1 MEIEL
6 QETLERNLKE
16 GVNLF
21 LGAGFSVYAKDQ
33 NDKNL
38 PVGSQLANELTS
50 KFNCPKL
57 SDLTKVCTIIDSF
70 DSEGLN
76 DYLVQRFQVKEY
88 DSIYNAL
95 TKIKSP
101 RIFTTNIDNLVEK
114 IFETTNQK
122 YINNVFLNGACFQD
136 NKCVDYIPIHGC
148 VNMPEMKFLFNKQ
161 EVSGS
166 FRTELSAWV
175 NLNQS
180 ANQLPSVFLGYSLED
195 VGAIES
201 LFGSKGGTTTQKD
214 KWILLREKDPGNIAY
229 FKALGFK
236 IIIGDTKDFLVFV
249 NGINFKTE
257 IKSTKK
263 DYIEEIYPEAR
274 VPVNK
279 DTGRIRQIDEFFM
292 GSAPIWSDIL
302 SNRIY
307 KTSHLDTI
315 SNFLEKTKNL
325 IITGIPASGK
335 STLLLQLAKKMA
347 PNKRIL
353 FFKDLTPNKSNIIR
367 NEIKM
372 HTIILVD
379 NFTSDIDSFVNLS
392 QNKFIK
398 LVGFDRYYNV
408 DISVHKL
415 PEADFFTYDVS
426 DLTPQDIQGIF
437 NTIPLSIRKKKMITK
452 KEFHEI
458 PSIFEIVNY
467 NIDKPDIKDRYKD
480 ILLELDETDP
490 ILLELL
496 IMTCYVH
503 SCRTPVSFEVINSY
517 LSDEISSFH
526 EVQDYLD
533 SLKGMVQ
540 EAIGDLLN
548 DIEEDQDYYQPRSQ
562 ILAET
567 IIEQT
572 KSKHF
577 KRVFEKFHD
586 YVPKH
591 QIPNFHVFKR
601 QGYDAYYVG
610 KAFYN
615 WKAGL
620 EFYERAYQTDKNPFL
635 LQQCSLY
642 LLRKKRYSE
651 AALKIDRALQTSYK
665 RIFSIENTHAIILF
679 KANINLSSNDPSIR
693 ATLDRSMEILKECY
707 NEDQRKTY
715 HALTF
720 AEQSI
725 DYFSKYPD
733 EKAMENLKLAKNWL
747 EEISNERKF
756 YSRFKKLYDQIAELV

>member
-6 QETLERNLKE
+6 QETLEKNLKE

-21 LGAGFSVYAKDQ
+21 LGAGFSVYAKDK
-33 NDKNL
+33 NDRLL
-38 PVGSQLANELTS
+38 PVGSQLAEELTD
-50 KFNCPKL
+50 KFECPKL
-57 SDLTKVCTIIDSF
+57 TDLTKVCTIIDSF
-70 DSEGLN
+70 DSEGLR
-76 DYLVQRFQVKEY
+76 DYLVERFDVIEY
-88 DSIYNAL
+88 EKFYHSL
-95 TKIKSP
+95 TKINSP

-114 IFETTNQK
+114 IFESTNLK
-122 YINNVFLNGACFQD
+122 YINNVFTNGACFQD

-148 VNMPEMKFLFNKQ
+148 ITMPEMKFLFNKQ

-175 NLNQS
+175 NLNNS

-214 KWILLREKDPGNIAY
+214 KWILLRKKDPGNIAY

-236 IIIGDTKDFLVFV
+236 IIIGDVKDFFQFV
-249 NGINFKTE
+249 DQINFITQK
-257 IKSTKK
+257 KSSLK
-263 DYIEEIYPEAR
+263 DHIEEIYPEAR
-274 VPVNK
+274 IPRNK

-302 SNRIY
+302 SNRVY
-307 KTSHLDTI
+307 KISHLDNI
-315 SNFLEKTKNL
+315 SNLIEKPQNL
-325 IITGIPASGK
+325 IVTGIPASGK
-335 STLLLQLAKKMA
+335 STLLLQLAKKLA
-347 PNKRIL
+347 SNKRVL
-353 FFKDLTPNKSNIIR
+353 FFKDLSVNKSNIIR
-367 NEIKM
+367 NEIKIP
-372 HTIILVD
+372 TVILVD
-379 NFTSDIDSFVNLS
+379 NFTADIDAFVNLS
-392 QNKFIK
+392 HNKFIK

-408 DISVHKL
+408 DISFHRL
-415 PEADFFTYDVS
+415 PYSKFFTYDVS
-426 DLTPQDIQGIF
+426 DLTPQDIQGIY
-437 NTIPLSIRKKKMITK
+437 NTIPLSIRKKKMVTK

-467 NIDKPDIKDRYKD
+467 NINKPDLNERYKD
-480 ILLELDETDP
+480 ILLELDESDP
-490 ILLELL
+490 VLLELL

-503 SCRTPVSFEVINSY
+503 SCRTPVSFEVINSF
-517 LSDEISSFH
+517 LSDEISSFE
-526 EVQDYLD
+526 EVQEYMD
-533 SLKGMVQ
+533 SLKGMVH
-540 EAIGDLLN
+540 EVLGNLLN
-548 DIEEDQDYYQPRSQ
+548 DIKMDQDYYQPRSQ

-567 IIEQT
+567 IINQT
-572 KSKHF
+572 NNKHF

-601 QGYDAYYVG
+601 QGYDAYYVT
-610 KAFYN
+610 KAFYD
-615 WKAGL
+615 WKEGL
-620 EFYERAYQTDKNPFL
+620 DYYERAYQTDKNPFL

-679 KANINLSSNDPSIR
+679 KANINVISNDPSIR
-693 ATLDRSMEILKECY
+693 DTLDKSMEILKECY
-707 NEDQRKTY
+707 KEDQRKTY
-715 HALTF
+715 HAITF

-725 DYFSKYPD
+725 DYYTKYPD
-733 EKAMENLKLAKNWL
+733 KKAMENLQLAKKWL
-747 EEISNERKF
+747 KEIRDERKY
-756 YSRFKKLYDQIAELV
+756 YSRFKKLFDQISELV